1 MYEDF
6 FPIRLA
12 RLRTQKGVSAREMS
26 LSLGQADNYINSI
39 ENKKNFPS
47 MQSFFYICEYLNI
60 TPRQFFDTETTNPA
74 KVDELTEAVK
84 GLSEEQLDNLISL
97 VKDLRRR
104 RPGR

>member
-39 ENKKNFPS
+39 ENRKSFPS
-47 MQSFFYICEYLNI
+47 MQAFFYICEYLKI
-60 TPRQFFDTETTNPA
+60 TPQQFFDTETENPV
-74 KVDELTEAVK
+74 KVEELIKAVK
-84 GLSEEQLDNLISL
+84 GLNGDQLDNLIAIARGL
-97 VKDLRRR
+97 QRK
-104 RPGR
+104 

>member
-6 FPIRLA
+6 FSVRLA

-47 MQSFFYICEYLNI
+47 MQSFFYICEYLHV
-60 TPRQFFDTETTNPA
+60 TPQQFFDMDVEHPA
-74 KVDELTEAVK
+74 KVDELVEAVR
-84 GLSEEQLDNLISL
+84 GLSGEQLDSLITL
-97 VKDLRRR
+97 AKGLRR
-104 RPGR
+104 

>member
-39 ENKKNFPS
+39 ENKETFPS
-47 MQSFFYICEYLNI
+47 MQSFFYICEYLRI
-60 TPRQFFDTETTNPA
+60 TPQQFFDTDTKYPA
-74 KVDELTEAVK
+74 KIDELVEAAK
-84 GLSEEQLDNLISL
+84 RLNEEQLENVIAITKGLGQ
-97 VKDLRRR
+97 K
-104 RPGR
+104 

>member
-39 ENKKNFPS
+39 ENRKSFPS
-47 MQSFFYICEYLNI
+47 MQSFFYICDYLKI
-60 TPRQFFDTETTNPA
+60 TPQQFFDEGTKHPA
-74 KVDELTEAVK
+74 MVDEFVEVIK
-84 GLSEEQLDNLISL
+84 GLNQEQLEHLLAIARAL
-97 VKDLRRR
+97 QRK
-104 RPGR
+104 

>member
-6 FPIRLA
+6 FSVRLA

-47 MQSFFYICEYLNI
+47 MQNFFYICEYLHI
-60 TPRQFFDTETTNPA
+60 TPQQFFDTGVEYPA
-74 KVDELTEAVK
+74 KVDKLIEAVK
-84 GLSEEQLDNLISL
+84 GLSEEQLDSLITL
-97 VKDLRRR
+97 AKGLRR
-104 RPGR
+104 

>member
-47 MQSFFYICEYLNI
+47 MQNFFYICEYLNI
-60 TPRQFFDTETTNPA
+60 TPQQFFDTETTNPA
-74 KVDELTEAVK
+74 KVDELAEAVK
-84 GLSEEQLDNLISL
+84 GLSEEQLDNLIAL
-97 VKDLRRR
+97 AKDLRRTG
-104 RPGR
+104 PGR

>member
-47 MQSFFYICEYLNI
+47 MQNFFYICEYLNI
-60 TPRQFFDTETTNPA
+60 TPQQFFDTETTNPA

-84 GLSEEQLDNLISL
+84 GLSGEQLDNLIAL
-97 VKDLRRR
+97 AKDLRRT

>member
-39 ENKKNFPS
+39 ENRKSFPS
-47 MQSFFYICEYLNI
+47 MQSFFYICQYLNV
-60 TPRQFFDTETTNPA
+60 TPQQFFDTETKYPV
-74 KVDELTEAVK
+74 KVDELVEAVA
-84 GLSEEQLDNLISL
+84 GLSGEQLDNLIAIAKGL
-97 VKDLRRR
+97 QRK
-104 RPGR
+104 